1 MNICRIAALVLGLI
15 VIVASNTLVIMPD
28 AIATTL
34 TQQSKIEFTP
44 QQQKIIGQIKTA
56 KVVYLGEIHDSQL
69 QHQQQ
74 LAIIQALFNYKRQI
88 AIGMEMFQRPAQPI
102 LDRYLAGKI
111 SAEELRQQT
120 EFDRRWGYKWE
131 YYEPMLNFARV
142 NRLPVIA
149 LNTPTEITRKVAQ
162 EGLESLSSADLQ
174 YISPVAEIDRSNTK
188 YRDIILASYQEHMG
202 IVSIASKSFDR
213 FYNTQLLWDETM
225 ADRIANFTKEQ
236 PNYQIIVLAG
246 RSHIIDGYG
255 IPDRVY
261 RRLGSKS
268 IQKSVILGDDGKDR
282 SIDNFPP
289 QQSIDLFW
297 N

>member
-1 MNICRIAALVLGLI
+1 MNICRIAALVLGLVTI
-15 VIVASNTLVIMPD
+15 VMCNTLVIMPD
-28 AIATTL
+28 AIAATP
-34 TQQSKIEFTP
+34 TQQSKLEFTP
-44 QQQKIIGQIKTA
+44 QQQEIIGQLKTA

-74 LAIIQALFNYKRQI
+74 LAIIQTLFNYKRQI

-111 SAEELRQQT
+111 SEVELRQQT

-131 YYEPMLNFARV
+131 YYEPILNFARI
-142 NRLPVIA
+142 NHLPVIA
-149 LNTPTEITRKVAQ
+149 LNTPTEITRKVAKQ
-162 EGLESLSSADLQ
+162 GLESLTSGDLQ
-174 YISPVAEIDRSNTK
+174 YISPVAEIDRSNLK
-188 YRDIILASYQEHMG
+188 YRERILASYQEHMG

-225 ADRIANFTKEQ
+225 ADRIVNFTKEQ
-236 PNYQIIVLAG
+236 PNYQMIVLAG

-255 IPDRVY
+255 IPDRVS
-261 RRLGSKS
+261 RRLGSKL
-268 IQKSVILGDDGKDR
+268 IQQRVILSDDGN
-282 SIDNFPP
+282 DNPSPPP
-289 QQSIDLFW
+289 QSLDLFW